1 MNTEINFKLLPKYN
15 LKGENLDD
23 NVEFFAV
30 SEKIGEVLYGSSTFF
45 KNSPL
50 KDKQKKSFFGGLT
63 SYTYENILV
72 GTNGFA
78 FFVIKNYL
86 DNFTRK
92 DEISFDDCTDL
103 YIVHQDN
110 VRNFVY
116 EGTDV
121 RILFANRNTN
131 KAIYE
136 EIGWYHKKQEMKHGN
151 QIWVHLSSCLESCWT
166 AYLSNKLEDEITEKG
181 YISFWGIDKSFKEI
195 LRIGRGY
202 ITLIL
207 KKENVTYNINEIKEM
222 LLNNGDLVIRH
233 LNYEKKLGGLFSKGN
248 EHRISL
254 KDIFNRKILF
264 ITIEKL
270 LGYSIN

>member
-233 LNYEKKLGGLFSKGN
+233 LNYEKKLGGLFSKSN
-248 EHRISL
+248 QHRISL
-254 KDIFNRKILF
+254 KDIFNRRFLF
-264 ITIEKL
+264 IAIEKL